1 MRDPIKNKGV
11 RDIIKTS
18 ILRLLRIII
27 RIIRRIIR
35 RSIDTLDMKRTQRGN
50 TILRYNVR
58 KT

>member
-11 RDIIKTS
+11 RDIIKIS

-27 RIIRRIIR
+27 RIIRRIIGR
-35 RSIDTLDMKRTQRGN
+35 NIDTLDTKQSQRGN
-50 TILRYNVR
+50 TILCYNVR